1 MKRPVLALAAVS
13 AVALAL
19 TGCGTGGTVNNA
31 TSSSDPISTE
41 ITDEDVVLT
50 VAFAS
55 DPPITPLTEGF
66 TKLHPNVTFEL
77 VQTPFA
83 DYQTSLKLA
92 MGGDDSP
99 DIVQY
104 SPGPMRSIVPAGL
117 VVKLDDYAEAYGWAD
132 TVPSS
137 LLGMLTSNE
146 DATQYGT
153 GDLYAVPGAIQM
165 IGVFYNKSLTEAAG
179 IDGVPA
185 TLDEFEADLDA
196 VKKTGVTPMAMPALG
211 IGGFQLWGAL
221 ANVLADPDAFNEW
234 VFGNE
239 GATLVDDP
247 GFAEAA
253 TKVTE
258 WSQAGY
264 FQNGA
269 SAIADADAIASFN
282 AGEQA
287 YYVTGNWN
295 TQVFQEALGDDLG
308 FFLMPSETAGAP
320 VTATG
325 SGFPYSISSNSE
337 NKDVAAAFL
346 DYMVSQDAAAGIYE
360 SGFIPVSPDSA
371 VTSDDVRGQLQSDYE
386 KVVADDGVAPFA
398 NWATSSM
405 IDVLTSGAQGLISAD
420 ITPEA
425 FVASLQSD
433 WESNR
438 P

>member
-1 MKRPVLALAAVS
+1 MKRPALTLAAVS
-13 AVALAL
+13 AAALVLA
-19 TGCGTGGTVNNA
+19 GCGTGGTVNN

-41 ITDEDVVLT
+41 ITDDEVVLT
-50 VAFAS
+50 VAYAS

-92 MGGDDSP
+92 MGGDDTP
-99 DIVQY
+99 DVVQY

-117 VVKLDDYAEAYGWAD
+117 VEKLDGYADAYGWAD

-165 IGVFYNKSLTEAAG
+165 IGVFYNKSLAEAAG
-179 IDGVPA
+179 VDEAPV
-185 TLDEFEADLDA
+185 TLDEFEEDLDA
-196 VKKTGVTPMAMPALG
+196 VKQSGVTPLSMPALG

-221 ANVLADPDAFNEW
+221 SNVLADPDVFNEW
-234 VFGNE
+234 VYGNE

-247 GFAEAA
+247 GFADAA
-253 TKVTE
+253 AKVTD
-258 WSQAGY
+258 WSEAGY

-269 SAIADADAIASFN
+269 AAVADADAIASFT

-287 YYVTGNWN
+287 YFVTGNWN

-308 FFLMPSETAGAP
+308 FFLMPAETEDAP
-320 VTATG
+320 AVATG
-325 SGFPYSISSNSE
+325 SGFPYSISSKSQ

-346 DYMVSQDAAAGIYE
+346 DYMVSQDAAAGVYE
-360 SGFIPVSPDSA
+360 SGFIPVAPDSEI
-371 VTSDDVRGQLQSDYE
+371 TSEDVLGQLQSDYE
-386 KVVADDGVAPFA
+386 NVVADDGVAPFA

-425 FVASLQSD
+425 FVESLQAD
-433 WESNR
+433 WESGR